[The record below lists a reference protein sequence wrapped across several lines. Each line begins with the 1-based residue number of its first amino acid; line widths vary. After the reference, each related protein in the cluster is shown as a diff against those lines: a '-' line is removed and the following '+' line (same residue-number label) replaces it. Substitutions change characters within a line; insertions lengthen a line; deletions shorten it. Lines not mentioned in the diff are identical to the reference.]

1 MDEVV
6 VCRLLTQ
13 ALTGKAGGKAC
24 ETGQSGHKIHEI
36 LHFKEKIKM
45 SKVTTKKKL
54 AILGNGFLAGI
65 IVEAYNKG
73 LLDEYELTGVLG
85 RTKEKTEALAEKG
98 GCRPCGTLEELM
110 ESKPD
115 YVAEAASVK
124 SIQDYGMKILSGGAD
139 LILLSIGA
147 LADETF
153 YREIGEC
160 AKENGRKI
168 HIASG
173 AIGGFDVLRTISLMG
188 QAQTS
193 FRTKKGPKSLSGTPL
208 FEESLMTDTQ
218 EKQVFHGSAKEA
230 ISILPTK
237 VNVAIA
243 ASLASSVPEKVD
255 MSIFSVPEMVGD
267 DHRITAQIPGVK
279 AELDIYSST
288 SAIAGWSV
296 VAVLRNLVSPIVF

>member
-1 MDEVV
+1 M
-6 VCRLLTQ
+6 T
-13 ALTGKAGGKAC
+13 
-24 ETGQSGHKIHEI
+24 
-36 LHFKEKIKM
+36 
-45 SKVTTKKKL
+45 KVTTKKKL
-54 AILGNGFLAGI
+54 AVLGNGFLAGI
-65 IVEAYNKG
+65 IVETYNKG
-73 LLDEYELTGVLG
+73 LLEEYELTGILG

-98 GCRPCGTLEELM
+98 GCRPCSTLEELL
-110 ESKPD
+110 EDKPD

-124 SIQDYGMKILSGGAD
+124 AVQDYGMKILSGGAD
-139 LILLSIGA
+139 MILLSIGA

-153 YREIGEC
+153 YREISEC

-208 FEESLMTDTQ
+208 FEESLMTDKE

-243 ASLASSVPEKVD
+243 ASLASSGPENVD

-267 DHRITAQIPGVK
+267 DHKITAQIPGVK

-296 VAVLRNLVSPIVF
+296 VAVLRNLLSPIVFYITGIEIGKLTLHQLPF

>member
-1 MDEVV
+1 M
-6 VCRLLTQ
+6 
-13 ALTGKAGGKAC
+13 
-24 ETGQSGHKIHEI
+24 
-36 LHFKEKIKM
+36 
-45 SKVTTKKKL
+45 
-54 AILGNGFLAGI
+54 
-65 IVEAYNKG
+65 
-73 LLDEYELTGVLG
+73 
-85 RTKEKTEALAEKG
+85 
-98 GCRPCGTLEELM
+98 
-110 ESKPD
+110 
-115 YVAEAASVK
+115 
-124 SIQDYGMKILSGGAD
+124 
-139 LILLSIGA
+139 ILLSIGA

-153 YREIGEC
+153 YRKISEC

-208 FEESLMTDTQ
+208 FEESLMTDRE

-243 ASLASSVPEKVD
+243 ASLASSGPENVD

-267 DHRITAQIPGVK
+267 DHKITAQIPGVK
-279 AELDIYSST
+279 AELDIYSKMCIRDRVCRDNFNKGSLFNQT
-288 SAIAGWSV
+288 DMSV
-296 VAVLRNLVSPIVF
+296 FCRHNQSYKYL

>member
-1 MDEVV
+1 M
-6 VCRLLTQ
+6 T
-13 ALTGKAGGKAC
+13 T
-24 ETGQSGHKIHEI
+24 
-36 LHFKEKIKM
+36 
-45 SKVTTKKKL
+45 VTTKKKL
-54 AILGNGFLAGI
+54 AVLGNGFLAGI

-73 LLDEYELTGVLG
+73 LLEEYELTGILG

-98 GCRPCGTLEELM
+98 GCRPCSTLEELL
-110 ESKPD
+110 EDKPD

-124 SIQDYGMKILSGGAD
+124 AVQDYGMKILSGGAD
-139 LILLSIGA
+139 MILLSIGA

-153 YREIGEC
+153 YRKISEC

-193 FRTKKGPKSLSGTPL
+193 FHTKKGPKSLSGTPL
-208 FEESLMTDTQ
+208 FKESLMTDRE

-243 ASLASSVPEKVD
+243 ASLASSGPENVD

-267 DHRITAQIPGVK
+267 DHKITAQIPGVK

-296 VAVLRNLVSPIVF
+296 VAVLKNLVSPVVF

>member
-1 MDEVV
+1 MRNEVCV
-6 VCRLLTQ
+6 KYTL
-13 ALTGKAGGKAC
+13 GKSAAKTSAGK
-24 ETGQSGHKIHEI
+24 TPRVHIK
-36 LHFKEKIKM
+36 KEKGKM
-45 SKVTTKKKL
+45 TKATTKKKL
-54 AILGNGFLAGI
+54 AVLGNGFLAGI

-73 LLDEYELTGVLG
+73 LLEEYELTGILG

-98 GCRPCGTLEELM
+98 GCRPCSTLEELL
-110 ESKPD
+110 EDKPD

-124 SIQDYGMKILSGGAD
+124 AVQDYGMKILSGGAD
-139 LILLSIGA
+139 MILLSIGA

-153 YREIGEC
+153 YRKISEC

-208 FEESLMTDTQ
+208 FEESLMTDRE
-218 EKQVFHGSAKEA
+218 EKQVFHGSAKKA

-243 ASLASSVPEKVD
+243 ASLASSGPENVD

-267 DHRITAQIPGVK
+267 DHKITAQIPGVK

-296 VAVLRNLVSPIVF
+296 VAVLKNLVSPVVF

>member
-1 MDEVV
+1 M
-6 VCRLLTQ
+6 T
-13 ALTGKAGGKAC
+13 
-24 ETGQSGHKIHEI
+24 
-36 LHFKEKIKM
+36 
-45 SKVTTKKKL
+45 KVTTKKKL
-54 AILGNGFLAGI
+54 AVLGNGFLAGI

-73 LLDEYELTGVLG
+73 LLEEYELTGILG

-98 GCRPCGTLEELM
+98 GCRPCSTLEELL
-110 ESKPD
+110 EDKPD

-124 SIQDYGMKILSGGAD
+124 AVQDYGMKILSGGAD
-139 LILLSIGA
+139 MILLSIGA

-153 YREIGEC
+153 YREISD
-160 AKENGRKI
+160 GRKI

-208 FEESLMTDTQ
+208 FEESLMTDKE

-243 ASLASSVPEKVD
+243 ASLASSGPENVD
-255 MSIFSVPEMVGD
+255 VSIFSVPEMVGD
-267 DHRITAQIPGVK
+267 DHKITVQIPGVK

>member
-1 MDEVV
+1 M
-6 VCRLLTQ
+6 T
-13 ALTGKAGGKAC
+13 
-24 ETGQSGHKIHEI
+24 
-36 LHFKEKIKM
+36 
-45 SKVTTKKKL
+45 KVTTKKKL
-54 AILGNGFLAGI
+54 AVLGNGFLAGI
-65 IVEAYNKG
+65 IVETYNKG
-73 LLDEYELTGVLG
+73 LLEEYELTGILG

-98 GCRPCGTLEELM
+98 GCRPCSTLEELL
-110 ESKPD
+110 EDKPD

-124 SIQDYGMKILSGGAD
+124 AVQDYGMKILSGGAD
-139 LILLSIGA
+139 MILLSIGA

-153 YREIGEC
+153 YREISEC

-208 FEESLMTDTQ
+208 FEESLMTDKE

-243 ASLASSVPEKVD
+243 ASLASSGPENVD

-267 DHRITAQIPGVK
+267 DHKITAQIPGVK

-288 SAIAGWSV
+288 SAIAGCIGHADRRVRLV
-296 VAVLRNLVSPIVF
+296 VRHQGRRQLRGLRLG

>member
-1 MDEVV
+1 M
-6 VCRLLTQ
+6 T
-13 ALTGKAGGKAC
+13 
-24 ETGQSGHKIHEI
+24 
-36 LHFKEKIKM
+36 
-45 SKVTTKKKL
+45 KVTTKKKL
-54 AILGNGFLAGI
+54 AVLGNGFLAGI

-73 LLDEYELTGVLG
+73 LLEEYELTGILG

-98 GCRPCGTLEELM
+98 GCRPCSTLEELL
-110 ESKPD
+110 EDKPD

-124 SIQDYGMKILSGGAD
+124 AVQDYGMKILSGGAD
-139 LILLSIGA
+139 MILLSIGE

-153 YREIGEC
+153 YRKISEC

-208 FEESLMTDTQ
+208 FEESLMTDRE

-243 ASLASSVPEKVD
+243 ASLASS
-255 MSIFSVPEMVGD
+255 
-267 DHRITAQIPGVK
+267 A
-279 AELDIYSST
+279 SST
-288 SAIAGWSV
+288 
-296 VAVLRNLVSPIVF
+296 

>member
-1 MDEVV
+1 M
-6 VCRLLTQ
+6 T
-13 ALTGKAGGKAC
+13 
-24 ETGQSGHKIHEI
+24 
-36 LHFKEKIKM
+36 
-45 SKVTTKKKL
+45 KVTTKKKL
-54 AILGNGFLAGI
+54 AVLGNGFLAGI

-73 LLDEYELTGVLG
+73 LLEEYELTGILG

-98 GCRPCGTLEELM
+98 GCRPCSTLEELL
-110 ESKPD
+110 EDKPD

-124 SIQDYGMKILSGGAD
+124 AVQDYGMKILSGGAD
-139 LILLSIGA
+139 MILLSIGA

-153 YREIGEC
+153 YREISEC

-208 FEESLMTDTQ
+208 FEESLMTDKE

-243 ASLASSVPEKVD
+243 ASLASSGPENVD

-267 DHRITAQIPGVK
+267 DHKITAQIPGVK

-296 VAVLRNLVSPIVF
+296 VAVLRNLVSPIVFYITGIEKGKLTLHQLPF